1 MAALRGGFDSNKRT
15 IRQSTHVA
23 AQALSRPCFDCRSG
37 HMKYVPLMLCASIT
51 IWTAPSLAQT
61 KQSPLMQPGA
71 TILTLNKMCQENAGT
86 LPYTVCAAY
95 LRGLFD
101 GMQQAKM
108 VEKTKDT
115 FCPPATHDLDQL
127 RLVIE
132 KWVMD
137 NPKDTKVSVG
147 WAAPMAFSLAFPC
160 N

>member
-1 MAALRGGFDSNKRT
+1 
-15 IRQSTHVA
+15 
-23 AQALSRPCFDCRSG
+23 
-37 HMKYVPLMLCASIT
+37 MKYVALILCASMA
-51 IWTAPSLAQT
+51 IWPSPSLAQT
-61 KQSPLMQPGA
+61 KQPPLMQPGA
-71 TILTLNKMCQENAGT
+71 TILTLNKMCQEKPNS
-86 LPYTVCAAY
+86 LQYTMCVAY

-108 VEKTKDT
+108 VENTKDT
-115 FCPPATHDLDQL
+115 FCPPATPDLDQL

-132 KWVMD
+132 KWVTD

>member
-1 MAALRGGFDSNKRT
+1 
-15 IRQSTHVA
+15 
-23 AQALSRPCFDCRSG
+23 
-37 HMKYVPLMLCASIT
+37 
-51 IWTAPSLAQT
+51 
-61 KQSPLMQPGA
+61 MQPGA
-71 TILTLNKMCQENAGT
+71 TILLLNKMCQEKPNG
-86 LPYTVCAAY
+86 LQYTVCVAY

-115 FCPPATHDLDQL
+115 FCPPATPDLDQL

-132 KWVMD
+132 KWVTD

-147 WAAPMAFSLAFPC
+147 WAAPMALSLAFPC